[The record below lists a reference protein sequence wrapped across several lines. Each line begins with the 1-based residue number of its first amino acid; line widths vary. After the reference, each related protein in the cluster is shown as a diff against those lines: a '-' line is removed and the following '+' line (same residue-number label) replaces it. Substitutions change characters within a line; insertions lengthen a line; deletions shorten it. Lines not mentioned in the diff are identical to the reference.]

1 MIRYSNSYG
10 CSKDKFTFTLH
21 AMSVQNIKSSPTRRQ
36 LQLKPLSKEG
46 ISAAFDKAEQYRLL
60 NQPRLA
66 ESICLDILAVDPG
79 NARASVFLLL
89 ALSDQFGRASSK
101 AVKQALGLAQS
112 LKDEYSRKYYTGIIY
127 ERQAGNALSSGIP
140 GADFDAY
147 EWFLEAMECYEEAEA
162 IHPPGND
169 DAILRWNTCAR
180 TIEQYNL
187 HERPRDDGEQ
197 LLE

>member
-1 MIRYSNSYG
+1 
-10 CSKDKFTFTLH
+10 
-21 AMSVQNIKSSPTRRQ
+21 MSVQNLQSSRRDRV
-36 LQLKPLSKEG
+36 LKLKPLSKEG
-46 ISAAFDKAEQYRLL
+46 VEAALDKAEHYRLL

-66 ESICLDILAVDPG
+66 ESICLDIMAIDPG
-79 NARASVFLLL
+79 NSNASVILLL
-89 ALSDQFGRASSK
+89 ALTDQFGKSSSK
-101 AVKQALGLAQS
+101 ASKQALTLAQG
-112 LKDEYSRKYYTGIIY
+112 LEDPYARIYYTGIVY

-147 EWFLEAMECYEEAEA
+147 EWFLEAMDCYEQAEA

-187 HERPRDDGEQ
+187 HERPLDDGEP

>member
-1 MIRYSNSYG
+1 
-10 CSKDKFTFTLH
+10 
-21 AMSVQNIKSSPTRRQ
+21 MSLQDLKTKRGQ
-36 LQLKPLSKEG
+36 LKLQLKPLSKEG
-46 ISAAFDKAEQYRLL
+46 IAAAVDKAEHYRLL

-66 ESICLDILAVDPG
+66 ESICLDILAVDSE
-79 NARASVFLLL
+79 NATASVILLL
-89 ALSDQFGRASSK
+89 ALTDQFGKSSSK
-101 AVKQALGLAQS
+101 ASKQALTLAQG
-112 LKDEYSRKYYTGIIY
+112 LKDEYSRKYYTGIVY

-147 EWFLEAMECYEEAEA
+147 EWYLEAMQCFEEAEA

-180 TIEQYNL
+180 TISQYSL
-187 HERPRDDGEQ
+187 HERPLDDGEP

>member
-1 MIRYSNSYG
+1 
-10 CSKDKFTFTLH
+10 
-21 AMSVQNIKSSPTRRQ
+21 MSVQDLKTMRAQRQ

-46 ISAAFDKAEQYRLL
+46 ISAALDKAEHYRLL

-66 ESICLDILAVDPG
+66 ESICLDILAIDAA
-79 NARASVFLLL
+79 NASASVILLL
-89 ALSDQFGRASSK
+89 ALTDQFGKSSSK
-101 AVKQALGLAQS
+101 ASKQALMLAQG
-112 LKDEYSRKYYTGIIY
+112 LKDEYARKYYTGIVH

-147 EWFLEAMECYEEAEA
+147 EWYLEAMDCYEQAEA

-180 TIEQYNL
+180 TIAQYDL
-187 HERPRDDGEQ
+187 HDRPLDDGEP

>member
-1 MIRYSNSYG
+1 
-10 CSKDKFTFTLH
+10 
-21 AMSVQNIKSSPTRRQ
+21 MSVQDLKTMRAQRQ
-36 LQLKPLSKEG
+36 LRLKPLSKEG
-46 ISAAFDKAEQYRLL
+46 ISAALDKAEHYRLL

-66 ESICLDILAVDPG
+66 ESICLDILAIDAA
-79 NARASVFLLL
+79 NASASVILLL
-89 ALSDQFGRASSK
+89 ALTDQFGKSSSK
-101 AVKQALGLAQS
+101 ASKQALMLAQG
-112 LKDEYSRKYYTGIIY
+112 LKDEYARKYYTGIVH

-147 EWFLEAMECYEEAEA
+147 EWYLEAMDCYEQAEA

-180 TIEQYNL
+180 TIAQYDL
-187 HERPRDDGEQ
+187 HERPLDDGEP

>member
-1 MIRYSNSYG
+1 
-10 CSKDKFTFTLH
+10 
-21 AMSVQNIKSSPTRRQ
+21 MSVQDLKTMRAQRQ

-46 ISAAFDKAEQYRLL
+46 IAAALEKAEHYRLL

-66 ESICLDILAVDPG
+66 ESICLDILAVDPA
-79 NARASVFLLL
+79 NSPASVILLL
-89 ALSDQFGRASSK
+89 ALTDQFGKSSSK
-101 AVKQALGLAQS
+101 ASKQALALAQG
-112 LKDEYSRKYYTGIIY
+112 LKDEYARKYYTGIVH

-147 EWFLEAMECYEEAEA
+147 EWYLEAMDCFEQAEA

-180 TIEQYNL
+180 TIAQYDL
-187 HERPRDDGEQ
+187 HERPLDDGEP